1 MNEDKQSH
9 EMNEAVLKALRRQN
23 LVGRTLTASA
33 LGFGL
38 LSIAI
43 SILLAVALATIL
55 FPRIS
60 IMVTDYAHAVQ
71 QASTNSVG
79 STDTNS
85 MAVNLIGGGEMS
97 SSDPNWRHVVVTL
110 GLGKAVNLMSL
121 SLCFLGVGTFL
132 TLLLTI
138 FNRRVTL
145 RQINLSL
152 AQISQQIKELQD
164 SGSSAGKK

>member
-1 MNEDKQSH
+1 MNEDRQSH
-9 EMNEAVLKALRRQN
+9 QMNETVLKALQRQK
-23 LVGRTLTASA
+23 LVGRALTTGA

-38 LSIAI
+38 LSIGV

-60 IMVTDYAHAVQ
+60 IMVTDYAQAVQ
-71 QASTNSVG
+71 QAGTNSVE
-79 STDTNS
+79 STGTNS

-110 GLGKAVNLMSL
+110 GLGKAMNIMSL
-121 SLCFLGVGTFL
+121 SLCFLGAGTFL

-152 AQISQQIKELQD
+152 AQISRQIKELQD
-164 SGSSAGKK
+164 SGSSSGKK